1 MMKSRTIAVALMIS
15 SLLVVAASGQVK
27 NASRF
32 PRPIGELVLQDD
44 DSGDYLLI
52 DLSTGGYKFKS
63 CWSDFALG
71 GIAEVGFSGCSVSL
85 KEVSESRLVLIEA
98 DPCSGQGR
106 AYIAV
111 ADGDPYHTDKSLT
124 REFIITDT
132 NIKDSSPECKVE
144 GK

>member
-1 MMKSRTIAVALMIS
+1 MFS
-15 SLLVVAASGQVK
+15 SLLVVAASGQVN
-27 NASRF
+27 NANTF

-52 DLSTGGYKFKS
+52 DLSSGGYKFKS
-63 CWSDFALG
+63 CRSDFVLG

-98 DPCSGQGR
+98 DLCSGEGR
-106 AYIAV
+106 AYIEV
-111 ADGDPYHTDKSLT
+111 SNGGPYSSSYT
-124 REFIITDT
+124 RVFTVTDT
-132 NIKDSSPECKVE
+132 NTKNSAPECKAE

>member
-1 MMKSRTIAVALMIS
+1 MKSRTIAVALMFS
-15 SLLVVAASGQVK
+15 SLLVVAASGQVN
-27 NASRF
+27 NANTF

-52 DLSTGGYKFKS
+52 DLSSGGYKFKS
-63 CWSDFALG
+63 CRSDFVLG
-71 GIAEVGFSGCSVSL
+71 GIAQVGFSGCSVSL
-85 KEVSESRLVLIEA
+85 KEVSESRVVLIEA

-111 ADGDPYHTDKSLT
+111 TDGGPYNTDKSST

-132 NIKDSSPECKVE
+132 NFKDSAPECKAE

>member
-1 MMKSRTIAVALMIS
+1 MKSRTIVIALMFS

-27 NASRF
+27 NANRF
-32 PRPIGELVLQDD
+32 PGPISELVLQDD

-52 DLSTGGYKFKS
+52 DLSSGAYKFKS
-63 CWSDFALG
+63 CRSDFVLG
-71 GIAEVGFSGCSVSL
+71 GIAQVGFSGCSVSL

-98 DPCSGQGR
+98 DPCSGQGK

-111 ADGDPYHTDKSLT
+111 ADGGPYHTDKSST
-124 REFIITDT
+124 REFTVTDT
-132 NIKDSSPECKVE
+132 NTKDSAPECKAE

>member
-1 MMKSRTIAVALMIS
+1 MKSRTIAVALMFS

-27 NASRF
+27 DANTF

-52 DLSTGGYKFKS
+52 DLSRGEYKFKS
-63 CWSDFALG
+63 CRSDFVLG

-106 AYIAV
+106 AYIEV
-111 ADGDPYHTDKSLT
+111 LIGGPYSYT
-124 REFIITDT
+124 RVFTVTDT
-132 NIKDSSPECKVE
+132 NTKNSAPECKAD